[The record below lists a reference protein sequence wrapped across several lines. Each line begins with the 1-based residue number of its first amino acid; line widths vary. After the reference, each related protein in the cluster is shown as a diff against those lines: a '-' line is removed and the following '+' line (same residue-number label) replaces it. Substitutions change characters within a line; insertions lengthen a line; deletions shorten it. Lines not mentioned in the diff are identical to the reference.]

1 MEMEG
6 KGEEA
11 SYKEVQEGVLGTIA
25 AREDLEGAVGHMEM
39 EEVPEVEGGT
49 QEGHQVIMSRAH
61 VGVVE
66 DRIILG
72 KTN

>member
-1 MEMEG
+1 MEVEG

-11 SYKEVQEGVLGTIA
+11 SYKEVQEGVLGTIT
-25 AREDLEGAVGHMEM
+25 AREDLEGVVEHMEM
-39 EEVPEVEGGT
+39 EEVPEGEGGA

>member
-1 MEMEG
+1 M
-6 KGEEA
+6 K
-11 SYKEVQEGVLGTIA
+11 V
-25 AREDLEGAVGHMEM
+25 

-49 QEGHQVIMSRAH
+49 QEGHQVIMSGAH